1 MSYATDHS
9 FDAEEMGLGEWA
21 AVETAETY
29 RCRACGAVGHAR
41 VWAWY
46 GYGPADRD
54 DPMDDGDVT
63 CAECRRPLCDADI
76 VDGVGCG
83 GCGCNVAEPGT
94 DYCYSCLVE
103 QELDDVRVMAAT
115 DRAIARVDLRGS
127 GAGDFAAFLRDIT
140 LLQGVRS

>member
-1 MSYATDHS
+1 MYDDDHATDY
-9 FDAEEMGLGEWA
+9 AEASLGEWVA
-21 AVETAETY
+21 DETDETY

-41 VWAWY
+41 VWAWF

-63 CAECRRPLCDADI
+63 CAECRSVLSEQHQ

-115 DRAIARVDLRGS
+115 DRAIARADLRGS